1 MQLVYRAA
9 SYTFQP
15 AAPALPPVTL
25 TALHT
30 LLYRGKVYHY
40 RKSAGSSASISHT
53 LNWRFSSVCNSQ
65 NATLKAAYA

>member
-15 AAPALPPVTL
+15 TAPALLPVTL
-25 TALHT
+25 TTLHT

-40 RKSAGSSASISHT
+40 RKPAGSSASLSDT
-53 LNWRFSSVCNSQ
+53 LNWRFSRVCNSQ
-65 NATLKAAYA
+65 HATLKAAPA

>member
-15 AAPALPPVTL
+15 TAPALPPVTL

-40 RKSAGSSASISHT
+40 RKSAGSSAAISRT
-53 LNWRFSSVCNSQ
+53 LNWRFSSICDPQ
-65 NATLKAAYA
+65 NVTLKAAHA